1 MRPNTHCFLKNLN
14 YPTFHARFFIFAVL
28 SIESMNLKAMVMKV
42 KVIAMLL
49 VATVGLLT
57 SCSKDNDT
65 KDPVICPV
73 VLPDDNDIIERD
85 PTPVSLALFN
95 QYTIGYGWC
104 EAETHEMNND
114 GTYQKQ
120 NYWEDMDG
128 GGPERYEFSEGVVTC
143 YIYVDALPADGFY
156 KRSLRYDETTG
167 EVFFDENK
175 VFTVLSA
182 NEQEIRVVKLGGLR
196 GDNHGGM
203 KQIFL
208 YVVLRRMTDE
218 QLQETR
224 DIYTTNLDEIRP

>member
-1 MRPNTHCFLKNLN
+1 
-14 YPTFHARFFIFAVL
+14 
-28 SIESMNLKAMVMKV
+28 MKV

-57 SCSKDNDT
+57 SCSKDDDT

-120 NYWEDMDG
+120 NYWENLDG
-128 GGPERYEFSEGVVTC
+128 GGPERYEFSEGVVTS
-143 YIYVDALPADGFY
+143 YIYVDALPAHGFY
-156 KRSLRYDETTG
+156 KRSLQYDETTG

-203 KQIFL
+203 KQIIL

-224 DIYTTNLDEIRP
+224 DIFTTNLDEIRP

>member
-1 MRPNTHCFLKNLN
+1 
-14 YPTFHARFFIFAVL
+14 
-28 SIESMNLKAMVMKV
+28 MKV

-57 SCSKDNDT
+57 SCSKDDDT

-182 NEQEIRVVKLGGLR
+182 NEQEICVVKLGGLR

>member
-1 MRPNTHCFLKNLN
+1 
-14 YPTFHARFFIFAVL
+14 
-28 SIESMNLKAMVMKV
+28 MKV
-42 KVIAMLL
+42 KVIAMLM
-49 VATVGLLT
+49 VATIGLLT
-57 SCSKDNDT
+57 SCSKDDDT

>member
-1 MRPNTHCFLKNLN
+1 
-14 YPTFHARFFIFAVL
+14 
-28 SIESMNLKAMVMKV
+28 MKV

-57 SCSKDNDT
+57 SCSKDDDT

-73 VLPDDNDIIERD
+73 GLPDDNGVIERD
-85 PTPVSLALFN
+85 PTPVSLALVN
-95 QYTIGYGWC
+95 QYTIGYGWR
-104 EAETHEMNND
+104 EAETHEMNDD
-114 GTYQKQ
+114 GTYQKR
-120 NYWEDMDG
+120 NYWEGMEG
-128 GGPERYEFSEGVVTC
+128 AGPERYEFGEGTVTC
-143 YIYVDALPADGFY
+143 YVYIDALPADGFY

-175 VFTVLSA
+175 IFTVLSA

-196 GDNHGGM
+196 DDNHGGM

-224 DIYTTNLDEIRP
+224 DTYTTNLDEIMP

>member
-1 MRPNTHCFLKNLN
+1 
-14 YPTFHARFFIFAVL
+14 
-28 SIESMNLKAMVMKV
+28 MKV

-57 SCSKDNDT
+57 SCSKDDDT

>member
-1 MRPNTHCFLKNLN
+1 
-14 YPTFHARFFIFAVL
+14 
-28 SIESMNLKAMVMKV
+28 MKV
-42 KVIAMLL
+42 KVITMLL

-57 SCSKDNDT
+57 SCSKDDDT

>member
-1 MRPNTHCFLKNLN
+1 
-14 YPTFHARFFIFAVL
+14 
-28 SIESMNLKAMVMKV
+28 MKV

-49 VATVGLLT
+49 IATVGLLT
-57 SCSKDNDT
+57 SCSKDDDT

>member
-1 MRPNTHCFLKNLN
+1 
-14 YPTFHARFFIFAVL
+14 
-28 SIESMNLKAMVMKV
+28 MKV

-57 SCSKDNDT
+57 SCSKDDDT

-208 YVVLRRMTDE
+208 YVVLRRMTGE
-218 QLQETR
+218 QLQEIR

>member
-1 MRPNTHCFLKNLN
+1 
-14 YPTFHARFFIFAVL
+14 
-28 SIESMNLKAMVMKV
+28 MKV

-57 SCSKDNDT
+57 SCSKDDDT

-156 KRSLRYDETTG
+156 KRFLRYDETTG

>member
-1 MRPNTHCFLKNLN
+1 
-14 YPTFHARFFIFAVL
+14 
-28 SIESMNLKAMVMKV
+28 MKV

>member
-1 MRPNTHCFLKNLN
+1 
-14 YPTFHARFFIFAVL
+14 
-28 SIESMNLKAMVMKV
+28 MNLKAMVMKV

-57 SCSKDNDT
+57 SCSKDDDT

>member
-1 MRPNTHCFLKNLN
+1 
-14 YPTFHARFFIFAVL
+14 
-28 SIESMNLKAMVMKV
+28 MKV
-42 KVIAMLL
+42 KVITMLL

-57 SCSKDNDT
+57 SCSKDDDT

-104 EAETHEMNND
+104 VAETHEMNND

>member
-1 MRPNTHCFLKNLN
+1 
-14 YPTFHARFFIFAVL
+14 
-28 SIESMNLKAMVMKV
+28 MVMKV

-57 SCSKDNDT
+57 SCSKDDDT

>member
-1 MRPNTHCFLKNLN
+1 
-14 YPTFHARFFIFAVL
+14 
-28 SIESMNLKAMVMKV
+28 MNLKAMVMKV

>member
-1 MRPNTHCFLKNLN
+1 
-14 YPTFHARFFIFAVL
+14 
-28 SIESMNLKAMVMKV
+28 MKV

-57 SCSKDNDT
+57 SCSKDDDT

-218 QLQETR
+218 QLQEIR